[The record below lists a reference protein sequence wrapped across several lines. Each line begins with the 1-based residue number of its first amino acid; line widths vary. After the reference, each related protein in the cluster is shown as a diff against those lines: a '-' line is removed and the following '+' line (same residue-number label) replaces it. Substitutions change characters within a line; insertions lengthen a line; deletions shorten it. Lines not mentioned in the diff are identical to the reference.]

1 MLLSNFIRCSI
12 KYIDFE
18 GRSGGESV
26 KRILSVVK
34 QRQLVSK
41 FSDDRNR
48 VSQMGS
54 TGGEQ
59 FGQNSQ
65 KLHESYQIDIFGS
78 KECGEHGGQAN
89 FPVEGGS
96 LVSSHPLWEPLL
108 NDLILKEEADFNPF
122 INSACSYSL
131 SFQERSPVTILVS
144 G

>member
-1 MLLSNFIRCSI
+1 
-12 KYIDFE
+12 
-18 GRSGGESV
+18 
-26 KRILSVVK
+26 
-34 QRQLVSK
+34 
-41 FSDDRNR
+41 
-48 VSQMGS
+48 MGS

-78 KECGEHGGQAN
+78 KECGGHGGQAN

>member
-1 MLLSNFIRCSI
+1 MLLSNFVRCSI

-34 QRQLVSK
+34 PRQLVSK

-78 KECGEHGGQAN
+78 KECGGHGGQAN

-122 INSACSYSL
+122 ISSTCSYSL